1 MPRESSEGLPP
12 RAGGSGKVLSSDP
25 PNAEASPEAFAHL
38 ITPAEQRFVRCHF
51 PVPRLG
57 EEHAVQVHGAVI
69 GARPIRVADLRW
81 LPAVTE
87 TVVTE
92 CAGNGRTRLSPRV
105 PGEQWTGG
113 AVSVAQWTGVP
124 LREVLTVRE
133 SAVEV
138 VFTGSDG
145 GRFQRALPVEAALDP
160 ATLLAYEMNG
170 APIPARFGGPLRLVA
185 PGWYGMASVKW
196 LERIEAVETP
206 FEGEFQTRKYVYAP
220 GIPVTHIRVKSMF
233 TGLPAEIGVRETL
246 RVSGL
251 AWGGEGVA
259 RVEVAVD
266 GEWSDARLVGPRLPY
281 AWRRFEL
288 QWAPPHRGRY
298 ELSCRATD
306 HAGATQPERPVWNEL
321 GYGVNPIE
329 RATLLVT

>member
-1 MPRESSEGLPP
+1 MPRGSSEVLPP

-25 PNAEASPEAFAHL
+25 PNAEASPDAFAYL

-57 EEHAVQVHGAVI
+57 DEHAVQVHGAVLEPRSI
-69 GARPIRVADLRW
+69 SLADLRG

-92 CAGNGRTRLSPRV
+92 CAGNGRTRLSPPV

-124 LREVLTVRE
+124 LRELLRLRD

-138 VFTGSDG
+138 VFTGADG
-145 GRFQRALPVEAALDP
+145 GRFRRSLPVDAALDP

-170 APIPARFGGPLRLVA
+170 ARIPARFGGPLRLVV

-196 LERIEAVETP
+196 VQRIEAVEAP
-206 FEGEFQTRKYVYAP
+206 FEGEFQTQKYVYAP
-220 GIPVTHIRVKSMF
+220 GIPVTRVRVKSMF
-233 TGLPAEIGVRETL
+233 TGLPGEIAVRDTL
-246 RVSGL
+246 RITGL

-288 QWAPPHRGRY
+288 LWAPPRRGTWQ
-298 ELSCRATD
+298 LSCRATD
-306 HAGATQPERPVWNEL
+306 HAGVMQPEQPVWNAL

-329 RATLLVT
+329 HATLVVT